1 MDSLEIL
8 PYLDQ
13 YYDLTSGYC
22 LRVYVKLDTGNYR
35 AGLSPDSDELKR
47 LLEAIHRKERE
58 QPSRIRLQGFYSHMG
73 VSYGSESTTEALDYL
88 AREIE
93 RCATAA
99 EHAAR
104 LYDDDSR
111 RFTISVGAT
120 PTATAAQNLLSPDT
134 TDPAVVRVKELI
146 ARVQQ
151 SHDVELH
158 AGAYVTLDMQ
168 QMAAHARPAEQHRS
182 YRDIAVM
189 VLAEVASLYP
199 HRSPPEALVACGML
213 SLGREPCRNY
223 PGWGVVTPWDA
234 AGSGSERQQWSWYD
248 PEKDRTG
255 WIVSRVSQ
263 EHGILTW
270 QGPLEQKRPLQ
281 IGQKVLIWPNHCCIC
296 LAGYSF
302 VLVIDS
308 DREGIEKDRV
318 VDVWLSWR
326 GW

>member
-1 MDSLEIL
+1 
-8 PYLDQ
+8 
-13 YYDLTSGYC
+13 
-22 LRVYVKLDTGNYR
+22 
-35 AGLSPDSDELKR
+35 
-47 LLEAIHRKERE
+47 
-58 QPSRIRLQGFYSHMG
+58 MG

-88 AREIE
+88 AQEIE
-93 RCATAA
+93 RCATAT
-99 EHAAR
+99 EHTAR
-104 LYDDDSR
+104 LYGDDNR

-120 PTATAAQNLLSPDT
+120 PTATAAQNLLSPNAAQS
-134 TDPAVVRVKELI
+134 DPAVRLVKDLI
-146 ARVQQ
+146 ARVQKL
-151 SHDVELH
+151 HDVELH

-168 QMAAHARPAEQHRS
+168 QMAAHARPAENHRS

-199 HRSPPEALVACGML
+199 HRSPPEALVACGMI

-223 PGWGVVTPWDA
+223 PGWGVITPWDPA
-234 AGSGSERQQWSWYD
+234 TRDESRQQWSWYD

-270 QGPLEQKRPLQ
+270 QGPVEQKRPLQ

-308 DREGIEKDRV
+308 DQEGIEKDRV